1 MVGHAIAETVGTG
14 DFATFYARHHAS
26 TLAVVL
32 ALRGRDIPAEEI
44 VQEAFLVAYRRW
56 DDVAGM
62 DRPDLWVHRV
72 ALNTATSRLRRLAA
86 ETRALTRLAGR
97 RDAEAAGVPPLPDDD
112 LRFWATVRRLPRAQR
127 EVVALHY
134 AADLPVADVAAVL
147 DCPEGTVKSRLH
159 AARERYTALIAE
171 GRGTARE
178 RSDRDG
184 GPGRIGEEH

>member
-1 MVGHAIAETVGTG
+1 MPVTSMVGHAIAETVGTG

-32 ALRGRDIPAEEI
+32 ALRGRDVPAEEI

-97 RDAEAAGVPPLPDDD
+97 RDAEAAGAGPLPDDD

-159 AARERYTALIAE
+159 AARARYAALLAE
-171 GRGTARE
+171 QE
-178 RSDRDG
+178 
-184 GPGRIGEEH
+184 

>member
-1 MVGHAIAETVGTG
+1 MVGPSIADATSSH
-14 DFATFYARHHAS
+14 DFATFFARHHTS

-32 ALRGRDIPAEEI
+32 ALRGRDVPAEEI
-44 VQEAFLVAYRRW
+44 VQEAFLQAFRRW
-56 DDVAGM
+56 DAVAVM

-86 ETRALTRLAGR
+86 ETRALTRLGGR

-112 LRFWATVRRLPRAQR
+112 LRFWSTVRRLPRAQR

-159 AARERYTALIAE
+159 AARERYAALIAE
-171 GRGTARE
+171 QE
-178 RSDRDG
+178 
-184 GPGRIGEEH
+184 

>member
-1 MVGHAIAETVGTG
+1 MTNMVGHAIAETVGTA

-32 ALRGRDIPAEEI
+32 ALRGSDVPAEEI

-72 ALNTATSRLRRLAA
+72 ALNAATSRLRRLAA

-97 RDAEAAGVPPLPDDD
+97 RDAEATGVPPLADDD
-112 LRFWATVRRLPRAQR
+112 VRFWATVRRLPRAQR
-127 EVVALHY
+127 EAVALHY
-134 AADLPVADVAAVL
+134 AADLPVADVATVL
-147 DCPEGTVKSRLH
+147 GCPEGTVKSRLH
-159 AARERYTALIAE
+159 AARERYAALIAE
-171 GRGTARE
+171 E
-178 RSDRDG
+178 R
-184 GPGRIGEEH
+184 